1 MIQLQILC
9 LSLFL
14 IPLLGSFTIGP
25 FISIQNPERAKEFF
39 AIVSIIAMSISST
52 VWRIYPNRKRS
63 HNFFLYAM
71 VLFIP
76 LSIYSSPP
84 LRLTYGFHN
93 LGNLWLWKSSLWIAA
108 YFILYRCII
117 FIPILMEDHKLFVG
131 KAIGFSAILSSG
143 YAYLQFLG
151 LDQWMFTNPNEW
163 IGSPKAANIT
173 AMVGNPTF
181 LGVWLVICLPFIYIF
196 FKKRWVFFVAG
207 AAIITQSD
215 FAIAG
220 ILFLI
225 VFMTAMR
232 VNRTVLLKVAA
243 ICAMFSIIAVWTY
256 WGDVRPHITDNSRFG
271 VWQQTF
277 KDWKGP
283 CITLA
288 VDDTMSKAQRI
299 EVQNLNKR
307 TYVFTGRGPGSFPYI
322 FGVKHNSPWES
333 PHNVY
338 LLCLYSIGLIGT
350 VLFVLAIGWIL
361 IRSFDSARGDPLQL
375 ALYCSAVYICLAAI
389 GTPIMESETLRYFA
403 VAIFAMLS
411 PSKIKNKIA

>member
-14 IPLLGSFTIGP
+14 IPLLGSITVGP
-25 FISIQNPERAKEFF
+25 FISLKDPASAKEFF

-63 HNFFLYAM
+63 HNLFLYALI
-71 VLFIP
+71 LFIP

-151 LDQWMFTNPNEW
+151 LDQWMFTNPVEW
-163 IGSPKAANIT
+163 IGNPKAANIT
-173 AMVGNPTF
+173 AMVGNPTM
-181 LGVWLVICLPFIYIF
+181 LGVWLVICLPFLYTF
-196 FKKRWVFFVAG
+196 FRKRWVFFVAG

-215 FAIAG
+215 FALAGCLFMLVFIA
-220 ILFLI
+220 
-225 VFMTAMR
+225 AMR
-232 VNRTVLLKVAA
+232 QSRTFSLKA
-243 ICAMFSIIAVWTY
+243 IAVGAVLFIVTIASL
-256 WGDVRPHITDNSRFG
+256 WGAIRPQITDNSRFG

-277 KDWKGP
+277 EDWKGP
-283 CITLA
+283 CIKLT
-288 VDDTMSKAQRI
+288 VTEGMSPAQRI

-322 FGVKHNSPWES
+322 FGVKHNSAWES

-350 VLFVLAIGWIL
+350 VLFILAVGWIL
-361 IRSFDSARGDPLQL
+361 LRSFNSARGDPFQA

-389 GTPIMESETLRYFA
+389 GTPLMESETLRYFA

-411 PSKIKNKIA
+411 PRKIKNKIA